1 MWRDRQEFMK
11 SHRYAVVVE
20 KGRGGYGAYVP
31 DLPVCVAVAKTEAG
45 VRRRIQEA
53 IAFHIRGLRK
63 DGDPVP
69 RPKSSIGYV
78 EVHLAS

>member
-1 MWRDRQEFMK
+1 MK
-11 SHRYAVVVE
+11 SHRYAVVIE
-20 KGRGGYGAYVP
+20 KGRGSYGACVP

-45 VRRRIQEA
+45 VRKLIQEA

-69 RPKSSIGYV
+69 RPKSLVDYV
-78 EVHLAS
+78 EVPLAS